1 MSNKTGFFDLLD
13 RIVCLDVG
21 ARGVAGL
28 FEPARAL
35 LDRPI
40 AETAARHLMDLNAGD
55 HVFIITGS
63 LTRAAVS
70 PDIAENDGPI
80 GSAVLARALSKGFNA
95 VPVIIVDA
103 SIRDRVSRMVE
114 FAGLNVV
121 SKEQAGIA
129 AGLPRFTGVAVMENG
144 AIEDKAAQAS
154 AHQLLQNYAP
164 KVVIACERAG
174 ISADGTYR
182 NALGQDY
189 SAGRE
194 KLDYVVEY
202 ASAKGIPTIGIG
214 DGGNEIGM
222 GAVKAAVA
230 ANIPHGEVLCAE
242 MATDVLMPAG
252 VSNWGCYAIAAAL
265 AILKEDP
272 SLAHTPEAE
281 RRLLDF
287 SPSAGLVDGM
297 SGMLDATADGMH
309 PDVHASIVELLAQ
322 TVRRALA

>member
-1 MSNKTGFFDLLD
+1 MTNHSALFDLID

-21 ARGVAGL
+21 GRGVSGL

-35 LDRPI
+35 VDGPL
-40 AETAARHLMDLNAGD
+40 AYTAAKHLNGLEAGD
-55 HVFIITGS
+55 SVFIVTGS
-63 LTRAAVS
+63 LTRAGVS

-95 VPVIIVDA
+95 IPVIIVDA
-103 SIRDRVSRMVE
+103 SIRERVARMVE

-121 SKEQAGIA
+121 SHEQAHTA
-129 AGLPRFTGVAVMENG
+129 TSLPRFTGVAVMENG
-144 AIEDKAAQAS
+144 AIEDDAARAAAKA
-154 AHQLLQNYAP
+154 LLSTYSP
-164 KVVIACERAG
+164 KAVIACERAG
-174 ISADGTYR
+174 LSADGTYR

-194 KLDYVVEY
+194 KLDYIVEY
-202 ASAKGIPTIGIG
+202 AQDQDIPTIGIG

-230 ANIPHGEVLCAE
+230 EHIPHGEVLCAE
-242 MATDVLMPAG
+242 MATDVLLPAG

-265 AILKEDP
+265 AILRNNP
-272 SLAHTPEAE
+272 ALAHTPEAE

-287 SPSAGLVDGM
+287 SPSTGLVDGM

-322 TVRRALA
+322 TVRKALT

>member
-1 MSNKTGFFDLLD
+1 MTSQSSFFDLID

-35 LDRPI
+35 VAGSM
-40 AETAARHLMDLNAGD
+40 AESAARHLVDLEAGD
-55 HVFIITGS
+55 HVFIVTGS

-80 GSAVLARALSKGFNA
+80 GSAVLARAISKGFNA
-95 VPVIIVDA
+95 IPVILVDA
-103 SIRDRVSRMVE
+103 SIRERVARMVE

-121 SKEQAGIA
+121 SHEQARTA
-129 AGLPRFTGVAVMENG
+129 ASLPRFTGVAVMENG
-144 AIEDKAAQAS
+144 AIEDAAAQA
-154 AHQLLQNYAP
+154 AADRLLAQYAP
-164 KVVIACERAG
+164 KAVIACERAG
-174 ISADGTYR
+174 LSADGTYR

-194 KLDYVVEY
+194 KLDYVVEK
-202 ASAKGIPTIGIG
+202 ASAQGIPTIGIG

-230 ANIPHGEVLCAE
+230 EHIPHGEVLCAE
-242 MATDVLMPAG
+242 MATDVLLPAG
-252 VSNWGCYAIAAAL
+252 VSNWGCYAIVAAL
-265 AILKEDP
+265 AIMRNDP
-272 SLAHTPEAE
+272 ALAHTAEAE
-281 RRLLDF
+281 RRLLAF

-297 SGMLDATADGMH
+297 SGMQDATADGMH
-309 PDVHASIVELLAQ
+309 PDVHASIVDLLAQ